1 MELLITG
8 VILIVAVFILYKNL
22 NKARKGQCTCSSKNC
37 SSCPK
42 TILKVSNNKTNDK

>member
-8 VILIVAVFILYKNL
+8 VILIVAMFILYKNL

-42 TILKVSNNKTNDK
+42 TLLKVSRDKENDK